1 MNAIMSR
8 FDFVQTFLNTLWV
21 QTRQYWRHLAEKPDF
36 FGHIGWAAVILLVT
50 LVVANMASNAVRR
63 AARRLVHKDGDRTL
77 LEFFS
82 QIVRWLVLIF
92 GLVMC
97 LNRLGVQT
105 ASLLT
110 VLGAASLAI
119 GLALQNTL
127 SNVAAGLMI
136 LLNKPYRIG
145 DVVRVG
151 EVQGTV
157 HRLGVFST
165 EINNTDGVRVFVP
178 NTKVFSNE
186 IVNITNNATM
196 KVELV
201 IGVDYDCDLPF
212 VAGLLKDIADRQ
224 PGRLAA
230 PAPVVGYTDFA
241 DSSINAKVLIWTL
254 PSQTMSAKSA
264 LIMDIKAE
272 FDKHG
277 INIPFPHQVTVQP
290 AAPLPQPTPQN
301 P

>member
-1 MNAIMSR
+1 MRVS
-8 FDFVQTFLNTLWV
+8 FVTETWPPQVN
-21 QTRQYWRHLAEKPDF
+21 
-36 FGHIGWAAVILLVT
+36 G
-50 LVVANMASNAVRR
+50 VALTV
-63 AARRLVHKDGDRTL
+63 RTL
-77 LEFFS
+77 
-82 QIVRWLVLIF
+82 
-92 GLVMC
+92 
-97 LNRLGVQT
+97 
-105 ASLLT
+105 
-110 VLGAASLAI
+110 
-119 GLALQNTL
+119 
-127 SNVAAGLMI
+127 AAGLAARG
-136 LLNKPYRIG
+136 LG
-145 DVVRVG
+145 VDVVRPG
-151 EVQGTV
+151 GNG
-157 HRLGVFST
+157 R
-165 EINNTDGVRVFVP
+165 DG
-178 NTKVFSNE
+178 
-186 IVNITNNATM
+186 

-201 IGVDYDCDLPF
+201 IGVDYDSDLPF
-212 VAGLLKDIADRQ
+212 VARLLKDVADRQ